1 MSNEIKNIINKYISS
16 HQKAIKKEKANLIT
30 FNPYTS
36 HLYYKIS
43 YIYLKSFLQ
52 IYKENSELL
61 NKLDDNNNGNK
72 GEEED

>member
-1 MSNEIKNIINKYISS
+1 
-16 HQKAIKKEKANLIT
+16 
-30 FNPYTS
+30 
-36 HLYYKIS
+36 
-43 YIYLKSFLQ
+43 LKSFLQ